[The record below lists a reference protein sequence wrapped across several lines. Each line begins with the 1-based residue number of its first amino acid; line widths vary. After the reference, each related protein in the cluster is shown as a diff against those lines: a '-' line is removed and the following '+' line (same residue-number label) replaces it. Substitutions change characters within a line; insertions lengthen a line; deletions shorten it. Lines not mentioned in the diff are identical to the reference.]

1 MPLTPEVLT
10 AQGEVV
16 AWLGSL
22 DVSFALDEEP
32 WFTIDGVE
40 NPRQIGSDGS
50 GGAFV
55 LLPSQN
61 VLYVSSEGRAGMIA
75 ESFEAFIQLAVARPY
90 WLDILKFS
98 AGGDLQEMRRAAD
111 ALEATL
117 DDEDDVNEAREEI
130 RAQLGLPGTDDPVGA
145 LYQAVATSDAI
156 VRAPTAA
163 RSRRCSIAS
172 ASTTARRCATLR
184 RERKSYFAHSPL
196 RNTGTLL
203 PSARMPSIS
212 VSAEPIIQS
221 IWIRLWLPPCAAICC
236 GVSCAPL
243 MKHFE

>member
-22 DVSFALDEEP
+22 DVSFAPDEEP

-40 NPRQIGSDGS
+40 SPRQIGSDGS

-61 VLYVSSEGRAGMIA
+61 VLYVSPDGRAGIIA
-75 ESFEAFIQLAVARPY
+75 ESFEAFIQLVVARPY

-98 AGGDLQEMRRAAD
+98 AGGDLQEMQRAAD

-117 DDEDDVNEAREEI
+117 DDEDDVNEARDEI
-130 RAQLGLPGTDDPVGA
+130 RTQLDLPEADDPVGA
-145 LYQAVATSDAI
+145 LYEAVAASDAI
-156 VRAPTAA
+156 VRATDGSPFTTLFN
-163 RSRRCSIAS
+163 RFSIDNN
-172 ASTTARRCATLR
+172 
-184 RERKSYFAHSPL
+184 PML
-196 RNTGTLL
+196 RN
-203 PSARMPSIS
+203 
-212 VSAEPIIQS
+212 
-221 IWIRLWLPPCAAICC
+221 AA
-236 GVSCAPL
+236 A
-243 MKHFE
+243 